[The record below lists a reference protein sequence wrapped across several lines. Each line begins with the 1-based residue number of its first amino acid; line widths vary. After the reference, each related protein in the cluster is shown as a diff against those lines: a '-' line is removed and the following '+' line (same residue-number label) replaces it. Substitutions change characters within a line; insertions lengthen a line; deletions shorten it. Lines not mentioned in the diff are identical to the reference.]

1 MTRTTKKQG
10 SSEANGATS
19 ADATPESLDKVRD
32 ILFGGQMR
40 AVETRLQGLE
50 ARLLRGQ
57 ESLRTDFTK
66 QVGALDAML
75 QKEVQSLGERLAAE
89 RLRRTEELK
98 GLSAE
103 IKEALRGLEKR
114 HVKLE
119 ESSGMADAEI
129 REGIMQQSKAVAA
142 ELARVSDRL
151 SGELTRSAQELR
163 SEKLAIASL
172 AGMFGEMASRLAA
185 EAKGT
190 GKNATRG

>member
-10 SSEANGATS
+10 SAEANGAS
-19 ADATPESLDKVRD
+19 AADATPESLDKVRD

-66 QVGALDAML
+66 QVSALDAML

-114 HVKLE
+114 HLKLE

-129 REGIMQQSKAVAA
+129 REGIMQHSKAVAA

-151 SGELTRSAQELR
+151 AGELARSAQELR
-163 SEKLAIASL
+163 SEKLAITSL

>member
-1 MTRTTKKQG
+1 MTKTTRKQEPSG
-10 SSEANGATS
+10 TNGAPP
-19 ADATPESLDKVRD
+19 ADAAPESLDKVRD

-66 QVGALDAML
+66 QLGTLDATL
-75 QKEVQSLGERLAAE
+75 QKEVQTLGDRLAAE
-89 RLRRTEELK
+89 RARRVEELK
-98 GLSAE
+98 GLAAE

-119 ESSGMADAEI
+119 ESSGMADADL
-129 REGIMQQSKAVAA
+129 REGILQHSKAVSA
-142 ELARVSDRL
+142 EIARVADRL
-151 SGELTRSAQELR
+151 ASELTRSAQELR
-163 SEKLAIASL
+163 AEKLAIGSL
-172 AGMFGEMASRLAA
+172 AGMFGDMASRLAA

-190 GKNATRG
+190 GKTAPR

>member
-89 RLRRTEELK
+89 RLRRSEELK